1 MLEEFFRIKREE
13 YEYAKKHNLK
23 TLQEVIRQSVKKTIK
38 NQKLQPVNKQ
48 LELF

>member
-1 MLEEFFRIKREE
+1 MLEEFYRIKREE

-23 TLQEVIRQSVKKTIK
+23 MLQEVIRQSVKKSIK
-38 NQKLQPVNKQ
+38 HHKLKPQPKQ